1 MTLRRRIF
9 PGVSGQGRPYTY
21 RMEESAEN
29 REASVSKALEPSE
42 ECELCGT
49 EMFSLHC
56 KLVCPNCGYRRDCS
70 DP

>member
-1 MTLRRRIF
+1 M
-9 PGVSGQGRPYTY
+9 PGVHDPEHPYTH
-21 RMEESAEN
+21 RMEEVRED
-29 REASVSKALEPSE
+29 REAQDLGALEPSEE

-49 EMFSLHC
+49 EMFGLHC

>member
-1 MTLRRRIF
+1 MRFGL
-9 PGVSGQGRPYTY
+9 PDVHDPEHPYTY
-21 RMEESAEN
+21 RMAEASEN
-29 REASVSKALEPSE
+29 REMQLTETAASLEE

-49 EMFSLHC
+49 EMFGLHC